1 MVIKNAEFIKSAAN
15 KEQFIYDSLLQF
27 AFVGRSNCG
36 KSSLINLICS
46 KKKLAKTSQTP
57 GHTKLVNYFLVNKN
71 HENEFIL
78 VDLPGYGYSKASKK
92 TEDDWGTL
100 IESYL
105 TDNKNLKR
113 VFVLIDCRHK
123 PSEND
128 QKIMSFLYFYQI
140 PFIVVLTK
148 IDKISKLQLSNN
160 LQIIYSTLKL
170 GKENILKTSSLT
182 KKGREEV
189 LMVIEQDLNR

>member
-1 MVIKNAEFIKSAAN
+1 M
-15 KEQFIYDSLLQF
+15 
-27 AFVGRSNCG
+27 
-36 KSSLINLICS
+36 
-46 KKKLAKTSQTP
+46 
-57 GHTKLVNYFLVNKN
+57 
-71 HENEFIL
+71 